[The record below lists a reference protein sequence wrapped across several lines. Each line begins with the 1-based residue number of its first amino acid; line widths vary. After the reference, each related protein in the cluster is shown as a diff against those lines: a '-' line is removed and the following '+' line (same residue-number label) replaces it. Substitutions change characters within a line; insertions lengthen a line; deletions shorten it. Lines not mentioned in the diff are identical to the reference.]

1 MANIGELERR
11 YRGVWIA
18 VVLAALFYITEL
30 ALRVYWLGF
39 RLRDTLLSFEDNYL
53 RWLVLILVVV
63 FGVVI
68 NKRNREAAITRQI
81 LETLNDEIASPLA
94 VVYTQLEMI
103 SIRAPGLRDEDLKKL
118 AGVQQAV
125 MRIAT
130 LVRELSEGKPPAATP
145 AAAEQ
150 ASPPA
155 V

>member
-1 MANIGELERR
+1 MASVRELEQR

-18 VVLAALFYITEL
+18 VVLAAAFYIVEL
-30 ALRVYWLGF
+30 ALRVYLLGF

-63 FGVVI
+63 FGVVV

-81 LETLNDEIASPLA
+81 LDTLNDEIANPLA

-130 LVRELSEGKPPAATP
+130 LVRELSEGKPSAATP
-145 AAAEQ
+145 EPGEQ
-150 ASPPA
+150 ESPRP

>member
-1 MANIGELERR
+1 MGGIRGLEQR

-18 VVLAALFYITEL
+18 VVLAVVFYIVEL
-30 ALRVYWLGF
+30 SLRVYWLGF

-68 NKRNREAAITRQI
+68 NRRNREAAITRQI
-81 LETLNDEIASPLA
+81 LDTLNDEIANPLA

-103 SIRAPGLRDEDLKKL
+103 SIRAPGLRQEDLEKL

-130 LVRELSEGKPPAATP
+130 LVRELAEGNPPVATGDP
-145 AAAEQ
+145 GDQGPSRTA
-150 ASPPA
+150 
-155 V
+155 